1 MSLKF
6 PVASTSGPTTF
17 RRAWQVGNLLDLLA
31 GLIALG
37 LLVLV
42 YEGWSGPPRVLLAL
56 AFTFFVPGRAI
67 VSNWD
72 GIARWSEA
80 AISMVFSLALL
91 AFVATVTLWTHI
103 WHPLGLFQIEAWLS
117 LAVLGIGIVRR
128 ARRRPDIDTQQAR
141 PWQLSDAR

>member
-6 PVASTSGPTTF
+6 PVSSTPGPAPF
-17 RRAWQVGNLLDLLA
+17 GRAWQVGDLLDLLA

-37 LLVLV
+37 LIVLA

-67 VSNWD
+67 VSNWHQT
-72 GIARWSEA
+72 ARWSEV

-91 AFVATVTLWTHI
+91 ALVATITLWTHI

-117 LAVLGIGIVRR
+117 LAVLSIGIVRR
-128 ARRRPDIDTQQAR
+128 ARRRPDIDAR
-141 PWQLSDAR
+141 PAEAWQFTDTR

>member
-6 PVASTSGPTTF
+6 PVSSAPRPAAL
-17 RRAWQVGNLLDLLA
+17 RRAWQVGDLLDLLA

-37 LLVLV
+37 LIVLA

-67 VSNWD
+67 VSNWPQA
-72 GIARWSEA
+72 ARWSEV

-91 AFVATVTLWTHI
+91 ALVATITLWSHI

-117 LAVLGIGIVRR
+117 LAVLSIGIVRR
-128 ARRRPDIDTQQAR
+128 ARRRPDT
-141 PWQLSDAR
+141 DARQAGPW

>member
-6 PVASTSGPTTF
+6 PVASTSGPAAF

-37 LLVLV
+37 LLVLT
-42 YEGWSGPPRVLLAL
+42 YAGWSGPPRILLAL

-72 GIARWSEA
+72 QTARWSEA

-91 AFVATVTLWTHI
+91 ALVATITLWTHI

-117 LAVLGIGIVRR
+117 LVALGIGIVRR
-128 ARRRPDIDTQQAR
+128 TRRRPDIDTRQAG
-141 PWQLSDAR
+141 PWQLSDTR

>member
-6 PVASTSGPTTF
+6 PVSSAPRPAAL
-17 RRAWQVGNLLDLLA
+17 RRAWQVGDLLDLLA

-37 LLVLV
+37 LIVLV

-67 VSNWD
+67 VSNWHQT
-72 GIARWSEA
+72 ARWSEV

-91 AFVATVTLWTHI
+91 ALVATITLWAHI

-117 LAVLGIGIVRR
+117 LAVLSIGIVRR
-128 ARRRPDIDTQQAR
+128 ARRRPDIDARQAE
-141 PWQLSDAR
+141 PW